1 MTSLLFGKNV
11 LLTGG
16 NTGIGRAT
24 AEILGR
30 EKARIFLACRSEE
43 KTRPVLDALHA
54 QGVEAFFLPL
64 DLSRLESVRAC
75 AQAFLKRNEP
85 LQVLINNAGVASA
98 RGVTPQGFE
107 TTFGT
112 NHLGHFLLTLWLRP
126 ALAQAASARV
136 VVVASRAHKRLR
148 LDTLPWASFQKPTQ
162 TVTGFFEYSVS
173 KLCNVLFARELA
185 RRWPPHWAR
194 SYAVHPG
201 VIKSD
206 IWRRI
211 PQPFRALAT
220 LFMDSNELGARAS
233 VRCARDPALGE
244 DNGRYYKETGAPSHP
259 SILAQNDALAQKLWD
274 QSLEWVSPWLPEGI

>member
-1 MTSLLFGKNV
+1 MTSLVFGKNV
-11 LLTGG
+11 LITGG

-30 EKARIFLACRSEE
+30 EKARLFLACRSEE
-43 KTRPVLDALHA
+43 KTKPVLDALHA
-54 QGVEAFFLPL
+54 QGVEAYFLPL
-64 DLSRLESVRAC
+64 DLSNLESVRAC
-75 AQAFLKRNEP
+75 AQSFLKRNEP
-85 LQVLINNAGVASA
+85 LQVLVNNAGVASA
-98 RGVTPQGFE
+98 RGVTRQGFE

-126 ALAQAASARV
+126 ALAQASSARV

-148 LDTLPWASFQKPTQ
+148 LDTLPWASFQKRTQ
-162 TVTGFFEYSVS
+162 TVTGFHEYAVS

-211 PQPFRALAT
+211 PQPFRALAS

-233 VRCARDPALGE
+233 VRCALDPALE
-244 DNGRYYKETGAPSHP
+244 EHNGRYYKETGAPSHP
-259 SILAQNDALAQKLWD
+259 SALAQNDALAQKLWEK
-274 QSLEWVSPWLPEGI
+274 SLEWVSPYLPEGN